1 MTGTVAQLV
10 GRALAELGVGHVF
23 GVVGSGNFHLTN
35 ALVAAGVPYTAARHE
50 NGAATMADAWART
63 SGRVAVVTTHQ
74 GCGLTNAATGIGE
87 AAKSRTPLIV
97 LTADTQAAAVHSNFR
112 IDQDALARSVGAVAE
127 RVHSPASAAA
137 DVARAVRR
145 ARNDR
150 RTVVLS
156 VPLDVQAAPA
166 PEGVVVPALPP
177 APRVRPNDDDAARLA
192 GMLAAARRPVFVA
205 GRGARG
211 ARAEL
216 TALAERSGALLATSA
231 VAKGLFTGEEFDLG
245 ISGGFSSPVSA
256 ELIGAA
262 DLVVAWGCA
271 LTMWT
276 TRHGRLLGPEAS
288 VVQVDLEESVLGA
301 HRPADR
307 PLDLGVVG
315 DCALT
320 ARDVLAVLD
329 GGAVPGSGAAPDGGA
344 PGRGPAPGAAAP
356 ASSSWRT
363 PELAARIRRES
374 AWRDVPFEDLSTTE
388 RIDPRVLSR
397 ELDAMLPAERV
408 VAVDSGNFMGYP
420 SQYLSVPDE
429 RGFCFTQA
437 FQSVGLGLATAIGAA
452 LAQPHRLPVLG
463 TGDGGFLMGIAE
475 LETAVRLGL
484 PLVCVVYDDAAYG
497 AEVHHFAGP
506 DRAAVP
512 LDTVVF
518 PDVDIAAIGR
528 GFGADGL
535 VVRSAGDLADVRERL
550 AGPLDRPLVID
561 AKIASDGGAWWLA
574 EAFRG
579 H

>member
-1 MTGTVAQLV
+1 MTGTVAELV
-10 GRALAELGVGHVF
+10 GRTLAQLGAGHVF

-35 ALVAAGVPYTAARHE
+35 ALIAAGVPYTAARHE
-50 NGAATMADAWART
+50 GGAATMADAWART
-63 SGRVAVVTTHQ
+63 SGRVAVLTTHQ
-74 GCGLTNAATGIGE
+74 GCGLTNAVTGIGE
-87 AAKSRTPLIV
+87 AAKSRTPLVV
-97 LTADTQAAAVHSNFR
+97 LTADAQAAAVHSNFR
-112 IDQDALARSVGAVAE
+112 VDQDGLARSVGAVAE
-127 RVHSPASAAA
+127 RVHSPASAVA
-137 DVARAVRR
+137 DVVRAFRR

-156 VPLDVQAAPA
+156 VPLDVQAAAA
-166 PEGVVVPALPP
+166 PETSGAPGVPP
-177 APRVRPNDDDAARLA
+177 APRVRPHGDDAGRLA
-192 GMLAAARRPVFVA
+192 ALLAAARRPVFVA

-216 TALAERSGALLATSA
+216 TALAERTGALLATSA
-231 VAKGLFTGEEFDLG
+231 VAKGLFAGDEFDLG
-245 ISGGFSSPVSA
+245 ISGGFSTPLAA

-262 DLVVAWGCA
+262 DLVVGWGCA
-271 LTMWT
+271 LNMWT
-276 TRHGRLLGPEAS
+276 TRHGRLIGPEAA
-288 VVQVDLEESVLGA
+288 VVQVDLEEAALGA
-301 HRPADR
+301 HRPVDR
-307 PLDLGVVG
+307 PLALGVVG
-315 DCALT
+315 DCAQT
-320 ARDVLAVLD
+320 ARDVLAALE
-329 GGAVPGSGAAPDGGA
+329 GA
-344 PGRGPAPGAAAP
+344 PTA
-356 ASSSWRT
+356 SSWRT
-363 PELAARIRRES
+363 PELAARIAREGR
-374 AWRDVPFEDLSTTE
+374 WRDVPFEDLSTGE

-397 ELDAMLPAERV
+397 ELDALLPAERV

-463 TGDGGFLMGIAE
+463 TGDGGFLMGVAE

-484 PLVCVVYDDAAYG
+484 PLICVVYDDAAYG

-506 DRAAVP
+506 DADAVP

-518 PDVDIAAIGR
+518 PDVDIAAVGR
-528 GFGADGL
+528 GFGAEGV
-535 VVRSAGDLADVRERL
+535 VVRTVEDLAAVRAWA
-550 AGPLDRPLVID
+550 AGPRDRPLVVD